1 MYVMSGS
8 SDKTVRMWDV
18 NMAKMVR
25 VFVGHKGPVRT
36 IAFSPDG
43 KFLASAGDDMRVKIW
58 DLVAAKCITE
68 FKGHTGPVCSLSWS
82 GDSEVLASCGVDAT
96 VRIWN
101 IKAVNL
107 LTSSHQVETSPD
119 CNRDDSFVFLHSPR
133 RYHKCLVSSVPIPQ
147 LHQAHVICLLFK
159 KIIPVERVH
168 PAEIRTSISPSSAVE
183 LNTTSMLANY
193 ATEAGIKS

>member
-8 SDKTVRMWDV
+8 SDKTVRMWDI

-101 IKAVNL
+101 IKAVNILSYNYSSSKMSMYMTRCANL
-107 LTSSHQVETSPD
+107 LSVHYTPTNSLVCIGTETLSE
-119 CNRDDSFVFLHSPR
+119 S
-133 RYHKCLVSSVPIPQ
+133 
-147 LHQAHVICLLFK
+147 
-159 KIIPVERVH
+159 RV
-168 PAEIRTSISPSSAVE
+168 
-183 LNTTSMLANY
+183 
-193 ATEAGIKS
+193 K